1 MGEIMAVPLLKERVS
16 TAELAIMAPPI
27 ARLRADI
34 VARRARVGIIGL
46 GYVGLPLGTAFA
58 EAGFKVTG
66 FDVDLKRV
74 STLNSGVSH
83 IHDVASSRIG
93 RLVREGLFHASAEMT
108 HLAEADV
115 VVICVPTPLTDEGQP
130 DLRFVETATT
140 YVAQALRPGQ
150 LVILESTTYPGT
162 TREVVLPQLEE
173 TGLRAGRDFFLAFSP
188 ERVDP
193 GNPTFG
199 ITNTPK
205 VTGGLDE
212 ESTELATLFYRQAI
226 ETVVPVSSPD
236 AAEMVKLMENTFR
249 SVNIGLANEM
259 ALICDRLGIDVW
271 EVIAAAATKPF
282 GFMPFYPGP
291 GVGGHCIPLDPI
303 YLAWKMRSFD
313 YETRFINLA
322 SAINH
327 ERPRYV
333 VQRTAEALAACGKS
347 LAGANVLVL
356 GVAYK
361 PDIDDARESP
371 AHDVIAALAAG
382 GADVAYADPHVPS
395 FTVGD
400 RQYASEPL
408 TAARLEK
415 ADCALLITNHRAFD
429 YGFIAR
435 HARLIVDTRNAFRGV
450 KRDGAELVRL

>member
-1 MGEIMAVPLLKERVS
+1 MAVPLLKERGS
-16 TAELAIMAPPI
+16 TAELAVMVPA
-27 ARLRADI
+27 ATRLRADI

-58 EAGFKVTG
+58 EAGFRVTG
-66 FDVDLKRV
+66 FDVDIKRV
-74 STLNSGVSH
+74 TALNNGVSH
-83 IHDVASSRIG
+83 IHDVASSRVD
-93 RLVREGLFHASAEMT
+93 RLVKDGLFHATAET
-108 HLAEADV
+108 AQLADADV
-115 VVICVPTPLTDEGQP
+115 VVICVPTPLTDERRP
-130 DLRFVETATT
+130 DLTYVETATA

-162 TREVVLPQLEE
+162 TREVVLPRLEA

-193 GNPTFG
+193 GNPRFG

-259 ALICDRLGIDVW
+259 AIICDRLGIDVW
-271 EVIAAAATKPF
+271 EVIGAASTKPF
-282 GFMPFYPGP
+282 GFMAFYPGP

-303 YLAWKMRSFD
+303 YLSWKMQSFD

-322 SAINH
+322 SAVNH
-327 ERPRYV
+327 ERPHYV
-333 VQRTAEALAACGKS
+333 VHRTAEALNARGQS

-371 AHDVIAALAAG
+371 AQDVIAALASG
-382 GADVAYADPHVPS
+382 GAHVSYADPHVPS
-395 FTVGD
+395 FTAGG
-400 RQYASEPL
+400 RQYTGEPL
-408 TAARLEK
+408 TAARLEE
-415 ADCALLITNHRAFD
+415 ADCVLLVTNHRAFD

-435 HARLIVDTRNAFRGV
+435 HARLIVDTRNAFKGV
-450 KRDGAELVRL
+450 AVGDAALVRL